1 MNYKRT
7 VLMLAI
13 FFVLF
18 YLITPSQLLAQ
29 EKEYELEVPSLILTG
44 VSFTITIKSP
54 LKAPEEPIPFTIST
68 DKEGVLFKGELK
80 DTQEIEAKGLKL
92 SHAGITNFYLNIE
105 GQKIKYQ
112 SRAIP
117 GFLSILPPLIAIAL
131 ALILRQVI
139 VSLLAGVWL
148 GALFIFNYNPLIAFL
163 RTLDRYYALTIT
175 DRSHALILLF
185 SLAVG
190 GLVGVAYRSGG
201 MHGLVEK
208 ISKIAKN
215 ARSGQIVARIMGVLI
230 FFDDYSNTLIVGNT
244 MRPFTDKLK
253 ISREK
258 LSYILDSSAACIAS
272 VAIISTWIGFEVS
285 LINDGFASIGVDRN
299 AYITFLQTIPS
310 RFYPIFTLIFG
321 FAAAIMVRD
330 FGSMYK
336 AEIRAR
342 TKGQLIAPGAT
353 PISDPD
359 TALPHPPKSAPHRW
373 ANAVIPILSVIA
385 VTFIGL
391 YASGRSSLIAD
402 KGMAYFQKAR
412 LYEVIGAGDSFAV
425 LFWAFIIGAIIAIV
439 MALTQRIL
447 TLEQSLDAW
456 VAGIKSMVMACIILI
471 SAWAIGSLCSDLKT
485 ADYVIEIS
493 QKFLSPH
500 LLPAASFFLA
510 CFIAFAT
517 GTSWGTMAI
526 LMPIVVPLG
535 YKAPIAA
542 GFSAGMSES
551 ILLGSIAGVLAGAAF
566 GDHCSPIS
574 DTTIMSSMAAGSDH
588 IDHVKTQIPYAF
600 LAGAVSIAIGYLPM
614 GYGISPAITIPIG
627 GVFLIL
633 FLRFYGK
640 KTDNL

>member
-1 MNYKRT
+1 MSYKRNI
-7 VLMLAI
+7 VKLAI

-18 YLITPSQLLAQ
+18 YLIAPSQLLAQ
-29 EKEYELEVPSLILTG
+29 EKEYELEVPSLILTR
-44 VSFTITIKSP
+44 VSFSITVKSP
-54 LKAPEEPIPFTIST
+54 AKVPKEPIPFSIST
-68 DKEGVLFKGELK
+68 DQAGILFKGELK
-80 DTQEIEAKGLKL
+80 DTQEIKAKGLKL
-92 SHAGITNFYLNIE
+92 SHAGVTNFYLDIQ
-105 GQKIKYQ
+105 GQRIKYQ

-148 GALFIFNYNPLIAFL
+148 GALFIYNYNPLTALL
-163 RTLDRYYALTIT
+163 RTLDSYYALTIT

-208 ISKIAKN
+208 ITRIAKN

-272 VAIISTWIGFEVS
+272 IAIISTWIGFEVS
-285 LINDGFASIGVDRN
+285 LINDGFISIGVERN

-330 FGSMYK
+330 FGSMYR

-342 TKGQLIAPGAT
+342 TKGQVIAPGAT

-391 YASGRSSLIAD
+391 YFSGCSSLIAD
-402 KGMAYFQKAR
+402 KGMAHFQKAH
-412 LYEVIGAGDSFAV
+412 LYEIIGAGDSFAV

-439 MALTQRIL
+439 MAMTQRIL

-456 VAGIKSMVMACIILI
+456 IAGIKSMVMACIILI
-471 SAWAIGSLCSDLKT
+471 SAWAIGSICTDLKT
-485 ADYVIEIS
+485 ADFVIEVS

-526 LMPIVVPLG
+526 LMPIIVPLG

-542 GFSAGMSES
+542 GLSAGMSES

-588 IDHVKTQIPYAF
+588 IDHVRTQIPYAF
-600 LAGAVSIAIGYLPM
+600 LVALVSILIGYLPM
-614 GYGISPAITIPIG
+614 GFGVNPIFPIIVG
-627 GVFLIL
+627 GVFLVL